1 MNESDYVCLCT
12 VALFPQISPS
22 SPAVTGSHLLTC
34 TSGAFH
40 HKIYFNFHIFIRCIQ
55 TVLCWPIREKASLCS
70 VWNDLVRS
78 RRSVWIHWTVYIT
91 TCISCIWT
99 FTVCVHEYVCILCTT
114 VWECNNNIQIMSC
127 CADYVDWLWG
137 WRGHF
142 ADWRVKV
149 ECNHAASV
157 CPVCVCC
164 CCSETNA
171 EFSEQLIMF
180 SIWSSHSLLINWPIY
195 P

>member
-40 HKIYFNFHIFIRCIQ
+40 HKIYFNFHIFIRSIQ
-55 TVLCWPIREKASLCS
+55 TVLCWPIREKASLFS

-91 TCISCIWT
+91 TCISCMWT
-99 FTVCVHEYVCILCTT
+99 FTVCVHEYVCILCTH
-114 VWECNNNIQIMSC
+114 VRVQKQYS
-127 CADYVDWLWG
+127 DYELLCRLCWLAVRMTRSLCWLEGQG
-137 WRGHF
+137 WMQPR
-142 ADWRVKV
+142 
-149 ECNHAASV
+149 CQ
-157 CPVCVCC
+157 CLPCLCV
-164 CCSETNA
+164 
-171 EFSEQLIMF
+171 
-180 SIWSSHSLLINWPIY
+180 LLL
-195 P
+195 